1 MSSIS
6 MSSLVSTSERE
17 QLYREINNLRA
28 EEEQLEMQLKNMS
41 FSSMTVAYISPE
53 QSKLLT
59 GLLLIVFEKLLV
71 YIIENVPKTGNTKY
85 LK

>member
-1 MSSIS
+1 

-41 FSSMTVAYISPE
+41 FSSMTVAYLRESPE

-59 GLLLIVFEKLLV
+59 GLMVFEKLLV